1 MSPPSWLWVALTLV
15 AATAQTFR
23 NVAQRSLTPKLGTVG
38 ATHVRFLFGLPFALV
53 MLGIVAAFAGPLP
66 PLNAAAIGWAAIGA
80 LGQIAATALMLA
92 VMQERS
98 FVVTTAYTKTEPL
111 LIAIFALIFLGE
123 HAGPLLIVAIVIAT
137 AGVVFLSWPARAAT
151 EIFSWRPAILG
162 IVSGGLFAIASVGF
176 RGAIVATGDENFI
189 AAATLM
195 LAISLTI
202 QTVTLTA
209 WLLLRDRP
217 VLRAIFAAWPQSLAA
232 GFLGAFASEGWFL
245 AFAIKNPASVRTLA
259 LVEIVIAGIVSRRL
273 FAQTPTLRDLAGL
286 ALVIAGIALL
296 FSA

>member
-1 MSPPSWLWVALTLV
+1 
-15 AATAQTFR
+15 
-23 NVAQRSLTPKLGTVG
+23 
-38 ATHVRFLFGLPFALV
+38 
-53 MLGIVAAFAGPLP
+53 
-66 PLNAAAIGWAAIGA
+66 
-80 LGQIAATALMLA
+80 MLA

-151 EIFSWRPAILG
+151 ENLSWRPAIHG
-162 IVSGGLFAIASVGF
+162 IVSGGLVAIASVGF
-176 RGAIVATGDENFI
+176 SGAIVATGDENFI

-209 WLLLRDRP
+209 WLLLRDRS